1 MTTRWAAPGRIN
13 LIGEHVDYNDGV
25 VLPCAL
31 PFTTKVRLTSRDDG
45 LVETHSE
52 GIDEPARFAIHTQ
65 PGDVE
70 GWAAYVAG
78 AMWALESRVA
88 EEPQRAKRW
97 EEAIGPG
104 LTIDVE
110 SDVPVGAG
118 LSSSAALECAVLT
131 ALNEIA
137 ACGFGPSDLAVMGQR
152 AENDYVGVPCGV
164 MDQMASMHGRADHL
178 VWLDTRSL
186 EVQHIPFRL
195 SDHGLVL
202 LVIDTRA
209 KHELVDGEYADRRRS
224 CEAAADAL
232 QVASLRNA
240 TLDQVSTLSDPV
252 LRRRA
257 HHVVSEIQRVLD
269 VADILRAGRPDDIG
283 AFLTSSHESLRD
295 DFEVSCAELDVTVD
309 EAVAGGALGA
319 RMTGGGFGGSALALV
334 RERDSEA
341 VEKRVMA
348 AFERSGFEL
357 PHVFAVEAAVG
368 ARALD

>member
-1 MTTRWAAPGRIN
+1 MRVRWAAPGRIN

-31 PFTTKVRLTSRDDG
+31 PFTTKVTLTSRDDE
-45 LVETHSE
+45 LVEVRSA
-52 GIDEPARFAIHTQ
+52 GIDEPARFAVHTE

-70 GWAAYVAG
+70 GWASYVAG
-78 AMWALESRVA
+78 AMWALESRAA

-97 EEAIGPG
+97 EETMGRG
-104 LTIDVE
+104 LRIDVE

-118 LSSSAALECAVLT
+118 LSSSAALECAVL
-131 ALNEIA
+131 A
-137 ACGFGPSDLAVMGQR
+137 AMNDLATCGFGPSDLAVMGQR
-152 AENDYVGVPCGV
+152 AENDYVGMPCGV
-164 MDQMASMHGRADHL
+164 MDQMTSMHGKADHL

-186 EVQHIPFRL
+186 EIQHIPFKL
-195 SDHGLVL
+195 SDHGLIL
-202 LVIDTRA
+202 LVVDTRA

-224 CEAAADAL
+224 CEAAAEAL
-232 QVASLRNA
+232 QVASLRDA
-240 TLDQVSTLSDPV
+240 TPEQVSSLSDPV

-257 HHVVSEIQRVLD
+257 HHVVSEIQRVVD
-269 VADILRAGRPDDIG
+269 VADILRAGRPADIG

-309 EAVAGGALGA
+309 EAVAAGALGA

-334 RERDSEA
+334 REGDAEA

-348 AFERSGFEL
+348 AFERSGFET
-357 PHVFAVEAAVG
+357 PHVFAVEAAEG
-368 ARALD
+368 ARRLG